1 VHSVVAY
8 YMIVAL
14 LKKVD
19 NDRCWQD
26 VEGQLKSIM
35 SEKLGLQL
43 SVERAESEL
52 TEQKRL
58 TESLQLVS
66 SFFYSHPCI
75 MLLYVH
81 PNTDA

>member
-1 VHSVVAY
+1 
-8 YMIVAL
+8 
-14 LKKVD
+14 
-19 NDRCWQD
+19 
-26 VEGQLKSIM
+26 LKSIT

-66 SFFYSHPCI
+66 SFFYSHPCVMYFMCIQIQMHSCILFCMNSNFCGTGVTAPSPVDI
-75 MLLYVH
+75 M
-81 PNTDA
+81 